1 MKSISQFDRALSTAI
16 GAAIVIGLG
25 AATGV
30 KAADAKPELEKC
42 AGIVKAGKNDCGT
55 SYSSCAGTAK
65 EDRNAEA
72 WLLVP
77 KGTCERIA
85 GGKIQTSAN
94 AKPGGA
100 KG

>member
-1 MKSISQFDRALSTAI
+1 MKTPTQFDRALSTAI
-16 GAAIVIGLG
+16 GAIFVMGL
-25 AATGV
+25 AAPVV

-42 AGIVKAGKNDCGT
+42 AG
-55 SYSSCAGTAK
+55 TAK
-65 EDRNAEA
+65 EDRTAET

-85 GGKIQTSAN
+85 GGRIQTSAN

>member
-1 MKSISQFDRALSTAI
+1 MKTPNQFDRALSTAI
-16 GAAIVIGLG
+16 GAIFVMGLS
-25 AATGV
+25 APVA
-30 KAADAKPELEKC
+30 KAADAKPEFEKC

-55 SYSSCAGTAK
+55 SVSSCAGTAK
-65 EDRNAEA
+65 DDRNAEA

-85 GGKIQTSAN
+85 GGRIQTSAD
-94 AKPGGA
+94 AKHGGA